1 MVRYAQTEQRKVE
14 NLNDNKPTK
23 VTKPKSLIVRI
34 AKIDLAAPPPHEP
47 PSIAPTILFHLVS
60 VVCVVIVVDLQNDG
74 KEKAE
79 CNACGQQYV
88 IGGSKVG
95 TSHLLR
101 HVKLLCK
108 QKVKFHDVGG
118 MIIDHVGKL
127 RSREVDQKCVLELL
141 TMCIVRHGG
150 LPFNFVEYKWV
161 RELLSYINSDV
172 KHVSRNTLVSGSLKL
187 HEGYICLTTHFVDNN
202 WKLNSKILAFCKLEP
217 PHTSKDLANKVFEVL
232 TEWEIDRK
240 IFSITLDNASANDRM
255 QELLGEQLRL
265 QNSLLC
271 DGEFL
276 HVRCCAHVLN
286 LIVQDGLKVAEVA
299 LQKIRDNIKYVRAL
313 IRGIDTKVGLRL
325 DVPTRWNST
334 YIMLESALRYRCAF
348 ASFIIRD
355 RKYKC
360 CPSNEEWKR
369 AEKVGTSY
377 PTSNEYF
384 MQVWKIEW
392 LLRETLKCDD
402 PVLQNMAVLMMEKF
416 GKYWSDHNVILSIAM
431 ILDPRMKL
439 EALRFY
445 YSKLDAST
453 CDEKINN
460 IKEKMYKLF
469 DEYVSVKSSSST
481 ASSSQQPTV
490 QEDFSIEENQEMDD
504 PYNEYIN
511 YVSQNVNVNDKSE
524 LDLYLA
530 KTSLEPKF
538 FPKLDILSYWKDRQ
552 ERYSNLCRLTCKV
565 LSILIT
571 TVASESTFSIGARV
585 LKLYRASLLPSNV
598 QALILT
604 QNWINGFED
613 IDKINGDAE
622 KEEEVV
628 LDFTVRNSNV

>member
-1 MVRYAQTEQRKVE
+1 
-14 NLNDNKPTK
+14 
-23 VTKPKSLIVRI
+23 
-34 AKIDLAAPPPHEP
+34 
-47 PSIAPTILFHLVS
+47 
-60 VVCVVIVVDLQNDG
+60 
-74 KEKAE
+74 
-79 CNACGQQYV
+79 
-88 IGGSKVG
+88 
-95 TSHLLR
+95 
-101 HVKLLCK
+101 
-108 QKVKFHDVGG
+108 
-118 MIIDHVGKL
+118 
-127 RSREVDQKCVLELL
+127 
-141 TMCIVRHGG
+141 MCIVRHGF
-150 LPFNFVEYKWV
+150 PFNFVEYKWV

-172 KHVSRNTLVSGSLKL
+172 KHVSRNTLVSSLLKL
-187 HEGYICLTTHFVDNN
+187 HGEMKEKLKYVIHKCHNRICLTSDCWTACTQEG
-202 WKLNSKILAFCKLEP
+202 KILAFCKLEP
-217 PHTSKDLANKVFEVL
+217 PHTGEDLANKVFEVL

-286 LIVQDGLKVAEVA
+286 LIVQDGLKVVEVS
-299 LQKIRDNIKYVRAL
+299 LQKIRDSIKYVRASESRKIVFTL
-313 IRGIDTKVGLRL
+313 CIAQVRGIDTKVGLRL

-334 YIMLESALRYRCAF
+334 YIMLESALKYRRAF
-348 ASFIIRD
+348 ASFTIRD

-360 CPSNEEWKR
+360 CPSNDKWKR
-369 AEKVGTSY
+369 TKKLCEFLKPFYKMTNLISGTSY

-416 GKYWSDHNVILSIAM
+416 GKYWSDYNVILSIAM

-490 QEDFSIEENQEMDD
+490 EEGFSIEENQEMDD
-504 PYNEYIN
+504 PYDEYIN
-511 YVSQNVNVNDKSE
+511 YVSQNVNVNGKY
-524 LDLYLA
+524 LYLA
-530 KTSLEPKF
+530 ETPLEPKF

-552 ERYSNLCRLTCKV
+552 ERYPNLCRLACEV
-565 LSILIT
+565 LSIPIT
-571 TVASESTFSIGARV
+571 TVASESAFSIGARV
-585 LKLYRASLLPSNV
+585 LNKYRASLLPSNV

-613 IDKINGDAE
+613 IGN
-622 KEEEVV
+622 
-628 LDFTVRNSNV
+628 LYFFFHNF

>member
-1 MVRYAQTEQRKVE
+1 
-14 NLNDNKPTK
+14 
-23 VTKPKSLIVRI
+23 
-34 AKIDLAAPPPHEP
+34 
-47 PSIAPTILFHLVS
+47 
-60 VVCVVIVVDLQNDG
+60 
-74 KEKAE
+74 
-79 CNACGQQYV
+79 
-88 IGGSKVG
+88 
-95 TSHLLR
+95 
-101 HVKLLCK
+101 
-108 QKVKFHDVGG
+108 
-118 MIIDHVGKL
+118 
-127 RSREVDQKCVLELL
+127 
-141 TMCIVRHGG
+141 MCIVRHG

-172 KHVSRNTLVSGSLKL
+172 KHVSRNTLVSSLLKL
-187 HEGYICLTTHFVDNN
+187 HGEMKEKLKYAIHKCHNIICLTSDCWTATHFVDNN

-217 PHTSKDLANKVFEVL
+217 PHTSEDLANKVFEVL

-240 IFSITLDNASANDRM
+240 IFSITLDNASANDCM

-299 LQKIRDNIKYVRAL
+299 LQKIRDNIKYMRA
-313 IRGIDTKVGLRL
+313 
-325 DVPTRWNST
+325 S
-334 YIMLESALRYRCAF
+334 ESRKKYALRYRRAF
-348 ASFIIRD
+348 ASFTIRD

-369 AEKVGTSY
+369 AEKLCEFLKPFCKMTNLISGTSY

-384 MQVWKIEW
+384 MQAWKIEW

-402 PVLQNMAVLMMEKF
+402 PVLQNMTVLMMENF
-416 GKYWSDHNVILSIAM
+416 GKYWSDYNVILSISM

-469 DEYVSVKSSSST
+469 DKYVSVKSSSST
-481 ASSSQQPTV
+481 SSSSQQPTV
-490 QEDFSIEENQEMDD
+490 EEDFSIEENQEMDD

-530 KTSLEPKF
+530 ETPLEPKF
-538 FPKLDILSYWKDRQ
+538 FPKLDILSYWRDRQ
-552 ERYSNLCRLTCKV
+552 ERYPNLCKLACEV
-565 LSILIT
+565 LSIPIT

-585 LKLYRASLLPSNV
+585 LNKYRASLFPSNV

-613 IDKINGDAE
+613 IDEINGDVE
-622 KEEEVV
+622 KEEEVL
-628 LDFTVRNSNV
+628 LDFTVHDSNV